1 MGPPGWVAG
10 VVDTSL
16 LAGPGIDLD
25 TRGTQPWVTIAG
37 LKGAGAVVWD
47 VLGNIQHSIA
57 SGYKKPKVLGGAGSL
72 RHRPCEAHCVG
83 LLKGMLL
90 SERAGVKVLVQH
102 VVQCTDHAVRGR
114 RPSGFGAGGRVPGVA
129 TWGPLWHLLLQG
141 PTCIVNLR
149 GHVTPQVLF
158 AASGLAT
165 LGLSLQRCDLVASG
179 LPE

>member
-1 MGPPGWVAG
+1 MCTTAPGWVAG

-47 VLGNIQHSIA
+47 VLGDIRLSTA
-57 SGYKKPKVLGGAGSL
+57 SGYKKPEVLGGAGSL

-102 VVQCTDHAVRGR
+102 VVQCTDHAVQGR
-114 RPSGFGAGGRVPGVA
+114 RPSG
-129 TWGPLWHLLLQG
+129 
-141 PTCIVNLR
+141 
-149 GHVTPQVLF
+149 
-158 AASGLAT
+158 
-165 LGLSLQRCDLVASG
+165 
-179 LPE
+179 